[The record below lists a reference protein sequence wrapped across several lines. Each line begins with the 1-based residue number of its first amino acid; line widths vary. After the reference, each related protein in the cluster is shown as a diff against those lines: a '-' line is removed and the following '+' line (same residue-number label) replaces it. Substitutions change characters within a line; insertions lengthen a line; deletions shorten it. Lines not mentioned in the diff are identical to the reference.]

1 MIKSSV
7 EIIQLD
13 PLLLSAKQAAALCS
27 VSARTWATWIST
39 GRTPPSIKLNG
50 RRLWRYD
57 LLKFWVRE
65 NCPSLDKFLALQAEE
80 NKK

>member
-65 NCPSLDKFLALQAEE
+65 NCPSLDKFMALQKEE
-80 NKK
+80 VKK

>member
-57 LLKFWVRE
+57 LLKRWVEE
-65 NCPSLDKFLALQAEE
+65 NCPNIERFMALLEAE
-80 NKK
+80 K

>member
-65 NCPSLDKFLALQAEE
+65 NCPSLDKFMALRKEE
-80 NKK
+80 VKK